1 MNAAQIQQAADE
13 VIARLRACKDHDRHA
28 ATANYYPS
36 AQENLGVYAADI
48 RAVVRDFKRRLKGEP
63 ARDVIALAHAIIARN
78 TMEGRQVAY
87 ETIMH
92 HKAAREALTCKELE
106 KLGKGIDN
114 WASVDVFACGLSGPA
129 WRDGRITDADVQR
142 WARSKDPW
150 WRRAAVVSTVPLNT
164 ASKGGKGDTRRTL
177 LICEMSVGDDHIM
190 VHKALSWALRQ
201 LAGPDRKAAEGFLNR
216 HNEALPALV
225 RREVSNKLRSGRKSG
240 K

>member
-48 RAVVRDFKRRLKGEP
+48 RAVVRDFKRRLKGES
-63 ARDVIALAHAIIARN
+63 ARDVIALAHAIIGRN

-92 HKAAREALTCKELE
+92 HKPAREALTCKELE

-129 WRDGRITDADVQR
+129 WRDGRITDTDVQR

-150 WRRAAVVSTVPLNT
+150 WRRAGVVSTVPLNT

-177 LICEMSVGDDHIM
+177 RICEMAVGDDHIM

-201 LAGPDRKAAEGFLNR
+201 LAGFDGNAVEGFLKR
-216 HNEALPALV
+216 HGESLPALV
-225 RREVSNKLRSGRKSG
+225 RREVGNKLRSGRKSG

>member
-1 MNAAQIQQAADE
+1 MNSAQIQQAADE
-13 VIARLRACKDHDRHA
+13 IITRLRACKDHDRHA

-48 RAVVRDFKRRLKGEP
+48 RNVVRDFKRRLKGES

-78 TMEGRQVAY
+78 TMEGRQVAC

-114 WASVDVFACGLSGPA
+114 WQSVDVFACSLSGPA

-164 ASKGGKGDTRRTL
+164 ASKGGSGDTRRTVT
-177 LICEMSVGDDHIM
+177 ICEMVVGDEHIM

-201 LAGPDRKAAEGFLNR
+201 LAGPDRKAVEGFLRR
-216 HNEALPALV
+216 HGEALPALV
-225 RREVSNKLRSGRKSG
+225 RREVGNKLRSGRKSG

>member
-1 MNAAQIQQAADE
+1 MRRSSRRPTKSSPGCAPA
-13 VIARLRACKDHDRHA
+13 KTT
-28 ATANYYPS
+28 TANYYPS

-48 RAVVRDFKRRLKGEP
+48 RDVVRDFKRRLKGES

-106 KLGKGIDN
+106 KLGWGIDN
-114 WASVDVFACGLSGPA
+114 WQSVDVFACSLSGPA
-129 WRDGRITDADVQR
+129 WREGQITDADVQR

-164 ASKGGKGDTRRTL
+164 ASKGGSGDTRRTL
-177 LICEMSVGDDHIM
+177 AICEMVVGDEHIM
-190 VHKALSWALRQ
+190 VT
-201 LAGPDRKAAEGFLNR
+201 
-216 HNEALPALV
+216 
-225 RREVSNKLRSGRKSG
+225 RR
-240 K
+240 